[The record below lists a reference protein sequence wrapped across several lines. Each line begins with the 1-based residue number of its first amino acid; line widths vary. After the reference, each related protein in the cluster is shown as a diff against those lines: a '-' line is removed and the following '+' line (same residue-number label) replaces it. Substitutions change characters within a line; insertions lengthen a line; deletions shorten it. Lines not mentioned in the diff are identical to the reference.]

1 MIFSGVGRLTR
12 DCEVKQAGQSTVCKF
27 SLACAD
33 NYSKDK
39 THFFNCVSFGKQ
51 GDIIAK
57 YFSKGSKIYVY
68 GFIKQESWTDSTTGN
83 KKSAVCL
90 HVDGFEFVDSK
101 KDAGSTAESVADKF
115 NGEVV
120 DNAPSFSDDDIPF

>member
-12 DCEVKQAGQSTVCKF
+12 DCEVKRAGLSTICKF
-27 SLACAD
+27 SIACND

-57 YFSKGSKIYVY
+57 YFSKGSRIYIY
-68 GFIKQESWTDSTTGN
+68 GFIKQESWTDKDGN
-83 KKSAVCL
+83 KKSSVTL
-90 HVDGFEFVDSK
+90 HVDGFEFVDPK
-101 KDAGSTAESVADKF
+101 KDAAQTVADKF
-115 NGEVV
+115 DGEIQ
-120 DNAPSFSDDDIPF
+120 NAPSFSDEDIPF

>member
-27 SLACAD
+27 NIACND

-57 YFSKGSKIYVY
+57 WFSKGSKIYIY

-101 KDAGSTAESVADKF
+101 KESGSTAETVAGKF
-115 NGEVV
+115 SGEIV
-120 DNAPSFSDDDIPF
+120 NAPSFSDDDIPF

>member
-27 SLACAD
+27 SVACAD

-51 GDIIAK
+51 GDVIAK
-57 YFSKGSKIYVY
+57 YFQKGSKIYVY
-68 GFIKQESWTDSTTGN
+68 GFLKQESWTGNDGN
-83 KKSAVCL
+83 KKSAVTL
-90 HVDGFEFVDSK
+90 HVDGFEFVDPK
-101 KDAGSTAESVADKF
+101 KDAAQTVADKF
-115 NGEVV
+115 DGEIQ
-120 DNAPSFSDDDIPF
+120 NAPAFSDEDIPF

>member
-12 DCEVKQAGQSTVCKF
+12 NCEVKQAGQSTVCKF
-27 SLACAD
+27 SIACAD

-68 GFIKQESWTDSTTGN
+68 GFLKQESWTDATTGN
-83 KKSAVCL
+83 KKIAVCL

-101 KDAGSTAESVADKF
+101 KESGSTAETVAGKF
-115 NGEVV
+115 SGEIV
-120 DNAPSFSDDDIPF
+120 NAPSFNDDDIPF

>member
-57 YFSKGSKIYVY
+57 WFKQGSKIYVY
-68 GFIKQESWTDSTTGN
+68 GFLKQESWTDKEGN

-101 KDAGSTAESVADKF
+101 KDSGSTAETVADKF
-115 NGEVV
+115 NGEIV
-120 DNAPSFSDDDIPF
+120 NAPSFNDEDIPF

>member
-1 MIFSGVGRLTR
+1 MIFSGIGRLTR
-12 DCEVKQAGQSTVCKF
+12 NCEIKQAGQSTVCKF
-27 SLACAD
+27 SIACAD

-57 YFSKGSKIYVY
+57 WFSKGSKIYIY
-68 GFIKQESWTDSTTGN
+68 GFLKQESWTDATTGN

-101 KDAGSTAESVADKF
+101 KDSGSTAETISDKF
-115 NGEVV
+115 NGEIV
-120 DNAPSFSDDDIPF
+120 NTPSFNDEDIPF

>member
-12 DCEVKQAGQSTVCKF
+12 DCEVRQAGQSTVCKF
-27 SLACAD
+27 TIACAD

-57 YFSKGSKIYVY
+57 YFAKGSKIYVY
-68 GFIKQESWTDSTTGN
+68 GFLKQESWTDKEGN
-83 KKSAVCL
+83 KKSAVTL

-101 KDAGSTAESVADKF
+101 KDAGSSAETVADKF
-115 NGEVV
+115 DGEIV
-120 DNAPSFSDDDIPF
+120 NTPSFNDDDIPF

>member
-12 DCEVKQAGQSTVCKF
+12 NCEVKQAGQSTVCKF
-27 SLACAD
+27 SIACND

-51 GDIIAK
+51 GDVIAK
-57 YFSKGSKIYVY
+57 YFSKGSKIYIY
-68 GFIKQESWTDSTTGN
+68 GFLKQESWTDKDGN

-90 HVDGFEFVDSK
+90 HVDGFEFVDK
-101 KDAGSTAESVADKF
+101 KDAAQAVADKF
-115 NGEVV
+115 DGEIQ
-120 DNAPSFSDDDIPF
+120 NAPSFSDEDIPF

>member
-12 DCEVKQAGQSTVCKF
+12 DCEVKQAGQSTACKF
-27 SLACAD
+27 SIACAD

-57 YFSKGSKIYVY
+57 YFSKGSKIYIY
-68 GFIKQESWTDSTTGN
+68 GFIKQESWTDATTGN

-101 KDAGSTAESVADKF
+101 KDAGSTAKTVADKF
-115 NGEVV
+115 NGEIV
-120 DNAPSFSDDDIPF
+120 NAPSFNDEDIPF

>member
-27 SLACAD
+27 SIACAD

-51 GDIIAK
+51 GDVIAK
-57 YFSKGSKIYVY
+57 YFSKGSRIYIY
-68 GFIKQESWTDSTTGN
+68 GFIKQESWTDKDGN
-83 KKSAVCL
+83 KKSSVTL
-90 HVDGFEFVDSK
+90 HVDGFEFVDPK
-101 KDAGSTAESVADKF
+101 KDAAQTVADKF
-115 NGEVV
+115 DGEIQ
-120 DNAPSFSDDDIPF
+120 NAPSFSDEDIPF

>member
-12 DCEVKQAGQSTVCKF
+12 DCEVKQAGQSTICKF
-27 SLACAD
+27 SIACND

-51 GDIIAK
+51 GDVIAK
-57 YFSKGSKIYVY
+57 YFSKGSKIYIY
-68 GFIKQESWTDSTTGN
+68 GFLKQESWTDKDGN

-101 KDAGSTAESVADKF
+101 KDAAQTVADKF
-115 NGEVV
+115 DGEIQ
-120 DNAPSFSDDDIPF
+120 NAPSFSDEDIPF